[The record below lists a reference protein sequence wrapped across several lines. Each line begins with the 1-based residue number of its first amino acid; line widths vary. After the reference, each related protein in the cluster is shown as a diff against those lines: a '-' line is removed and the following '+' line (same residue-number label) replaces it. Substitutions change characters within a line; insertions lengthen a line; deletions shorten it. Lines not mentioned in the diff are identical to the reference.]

1 MNNTNLP
8 VSLEDT
14 TGLRKL
20 IIDNPDLPLLIFC
33 GPETNSGEYPYESN
47 KDVGC
52 DIQELTLYKDYWI
65 PKDEYEEQ
73 LRDDLCDEEEYI
85 NMTDDEYDKMIDK
98 KVNET
103 EFVNA
108 IVIYVG

>member
-14 TGLRKL
+14 IELRKL
-20 IIDNPDLPLLIFC
+20 IIDNPDLPLIVFC
-33 GPETNSGEYPYESN
+33 GDDSWHDWYPYEKANVNS
-47 KDVGC
+47 C
-52 DIQELTLYKDYWI
+52 DIQELTLYKDWWI

-85 NMTDDEYDKMIDK
+85 GMTDEEYDRMIDQ